1 MAKLKDMYYDFDDA
15 VEYEFINSGF
25 EGAEEDEKEFA
36 EKGYQIFMESPT
48 NQKFIV
54 LENSQMEKLKKS
66 VSFSYWQKY
75 DETHTVVRF
84 ATSWA
89 TKKEDVDY
97 LLNLL

>member
-1 MAKLKDMYYDFDDA
+1 MAN
-15 VEYEFINSGF
+15 EI
-25 EGAEEDEKEFA
+25 EKEFA

-89 TKKEDVDY
+89 TTQDQVDELCS
-97 LLNLL
+97 LL